1 MKYDSKTLD
10 SRMQKAIAAY
20 ENNLADVRAS
30 QANAAVLNRVTFD
43 YYGDPTAIKDMAS
56 ISVSDA
62 RTLVITPYDK
72 STLKAM
78 EKAIQMSDIGI
89 NPQNDGTVLRMVFP
103 QLTEERRKA
112 LAKQVKGMGEE
123 AKVALRNIRRDAM
136 DETKKAKKDST
147 MTEDEVKDA
156 EKAIQDVTDKFI
168 KKVDTLT
175 AAKEKE
181 LMAI

>member
-1 MKYDSKTLD
+1 MSVDFTEYGK
-10 SRMQKAIAAY
+10 RMEKA
-20 ENNLADVRAS
+20 LAHLAEEFGAVRAGR
-30 QANAAVLNRVTFD
+30 ANAKVLDRITVE
-43 YYGDPTAIKDMAS
+43 YYGSETPLNGVAT
-56 ISVSDA
+56 ISTPDA
-62 RTLVITPYDK
+62 RTLVIQPWDT
-72 STLKAM
+72 SLLK
-78 EKAIQMSDIGI
+78 EIQKAIQASELGI
-89 NPQNDGTVLRMVFP
+89 NPQNDGKVIRLVFP

-156 EKAIQDVTDKFI
+156 EKAIQDVTDKYI
-168 KKVDTLT
+168 KKVDALT